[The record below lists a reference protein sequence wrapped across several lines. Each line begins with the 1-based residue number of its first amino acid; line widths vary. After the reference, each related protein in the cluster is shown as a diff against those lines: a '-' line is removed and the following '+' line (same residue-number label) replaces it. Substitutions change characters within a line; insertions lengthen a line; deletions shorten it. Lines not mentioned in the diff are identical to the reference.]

1 MVIDTKKKN
10 LQQVRKYDIE
20 LDRLNREERI
30 LVNSI
35 GILGDQVDMI
45 GAYAS
50 ELALSDKPT
59 SEKILPPERLR
70 DINMLVQTMVKV
82 VELQNKIMLW
92 KREQL
97 GKMTSGELLR
107 YLADRGID
115 DLSIKT

>member
-1 MVIDTKKKN
+1 MIDTKKKP
-10 LQQVRKYDIE
+10 LKEVRRVDLD

-35 GILGDQVDMI
+35 GILGGQVDML
-45 GAYAS
+45 GQYAND
-50 ELALSDKPT
+50 LATNPALSGD
-59 SEKILPPERLR
+59 ERILPSERLR

-97 GKMTSGELLR
+97 SKMTTGELTS
-107 YLADRGID
+107 YLQSRGIN
-115 DLSIKT
+115 DLVSR